1 MISLKHAGSSAAA
14 GLPATAGC
22 SPASGFA
29 SATAPPG
36 PATDPDLAAL
46 SVHYAALAPDL
57 PLPPDVLAA
66 VVFGDSHSHLSDP
79 RCIRVR
85 LPAIGGCGVAELW
98 RTAGRV
104 ETGREGPIRFAA
116 SAEHLA
122 GIIELDERHHG
133 GLAAAAE
140 QAYSAIRRFQS
151 QSPYPYLLRVWNY
164 FDGINQGR
172 ADEERYKQ
180 FCVGRAAGLGPHRA
194 HRYPAAT
201 AIGRRDGAPTLQIFW
216 VAARTP
222 GAPLENPRQTS
233 AYHYPR
239 QYGPASPSFS
249 RAMLVSQRLL
259 MISGTASIVGHA
271 SRHAESLVSQIDET
285 LANLESVLERATSVQ
300 PTIPARWGER
310 SLLKVYLR
318 DSASATRAES
328 HLAARLPQ
336 GVRYMI
342 LEADICRSELLVE
355 IDCVHGL

>member
-1 MISLKHAGSSAAA
+1 MISLKHAGSPAAA
-14 GLPATAGC
+14 DLPATAGR
-22 SPASGFA
+22 SSAPGSA
-29 SATAPPG
+29 SAAAP
-36 PATDPDLAAL
+36 
-46 SVHYAALAPDL
+46 SIHYAALAPDL

-98 RTAGRV
+98 RAAGRV
-104 ETGREGPIRFAA
+104 EIGRDGLIRFAA
-116 SAEHLA
+116 DADHLA
-122 GIIELDERHHG
+122 GILELDERHHG
-133 GLAAAAE
+133 GLAAVAE
-140 QAYSAIRRFQS
+140 QAYSAIRRFQHVS
-151 QSPYPYLLRVWNY
+151 GYPNLLRVWNF

-180 FCVGRAAGLGPHRA
+180 FCVGRAAGLGPDRA

-201 AIGRRDGAPTLQIFW
+201 AIGRRDGTPMLQIYW
-216 VAARTP
+216 LASHTP
-222 GAPLENPRQTS
+222 GAALENPRQTS

-249 RAMLVSQRLL
+249 RAMLVSERLL

-271 SRHAESLVSQIDET
+271 SCHPGSLVSQLDET
-285 LANLESVLERATSVQ
+285 LANLECVLERAASVQ
-300 PTIPARWGER
+300 PAIPARWGER

-318 DSASATRAES
+318 DGACAASAEA
-328 HLAARLPQ
+328 HLAERLPR
-336 GVRYMI
+336 GVRYML